1 MFVCH
6 PGYVDD
12 FLLSS
17 SSLVKPRIQEVAML
31 TASETKQWLNSHHV
45 NVVTYDELE

>member
-6 PGYVDD
+6 PGYIDD

-31 TASETKQWLNSHHV
+31 TAPETKQWLTANHV
-45 NVVTYDELE
+45 NVISYDELI